1 MTSEQLRKTL
11 EELHVELEQT
21 QDVDPDTQQM
31 LQDIDGHIRTLLAGP
46 DREFTTRHH
55 GVTAQLR
62 DSLADFEVSHP
73 NLVTNIER
81 VLDAFNEMGI

>member
-11 EELHVELEQT
+11 EELHAELEQT

-31 LQDIDGHIRTLLAGP
+31 LQDIDAHIRTLLAGP